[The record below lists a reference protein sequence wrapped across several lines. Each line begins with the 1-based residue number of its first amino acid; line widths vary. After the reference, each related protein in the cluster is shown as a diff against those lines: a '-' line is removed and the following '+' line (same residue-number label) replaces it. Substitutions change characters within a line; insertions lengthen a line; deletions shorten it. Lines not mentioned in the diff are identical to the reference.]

1 MLACPC
7 AGEAATPS
15 LLTFGSM
22 NGTLSPAG
30 GKTLGLLL
38 RITQKLCYV
47 RVSTVWELQA
57 QVVDSRGMWPA
68 GVSTGMLSS
77 SFAVARASL
86 PSTPALGIA
95 CRKRNDV
102 PLYSS
107 KLSQEALP
115 VQFFVFSPSQ
125 ICVNMK
131 REGNNGSCTH
141 QMNQVSQT

>member
-1 MLACPC
+1 M
-7 AGEAATPS
+7 
-15 LLTFGSM
+15 
-22 NGTLSPAG
+22 
-30 GKTLGLLL
+30 LGLLL

-47 RVSTVWELQA
+47 RVSTEWELQA
-57 QVVDSRGMWPA
+57 HVDSRRKWPA
-68 GVSTGMLSS
+68 GVSTGMFSS

-86 PSTPALGIA
+86 PSTPVLRIA

-102 PLYSS
+102 LLYSS
-107 KLSQEALP
+107 KLSQEGLP
-115 VQFFVFSPSQ
+115 VEFLIFSPSQ